1 MRGLNLPPCNLCDY
15 RAQNSPLPADKT
27 PESLFMVILLRFRP
41 RVHHCWPLPA
51 FLKQHLKNMA
61 LFILHRIFK
70 MIMTLWGDFPLC
82 CKISQGLI
90 CQTFWVQLG
99 NSCSRQNNYVTQ
111 LHILHGRGEIRLKN
125 ESTPWGRNLD
135 TNAMKQMLLRSKYL
149 DIHIFLPI
157 VSQLLLWTAVWVV
170 QQHNKA
176 SFKATAF

>member
-1 MRGLNLPPCNLCDY
+1 MLQNKSRFDLPNLLS
-15 RAQNSPLPADKT
+15 AAG
-27 PESLFMVILLRFRP
+27 EF
-41 RVHHCWPLPA
+41 
-51 FLKQHLKNMA
+51 
-61 LFILHRIFK
+61 
-70 MIMTLWGDFPLC
+70 
-82 CKISQGLI
+82 
-90 CQTFWVQLG
+90 
-99 NSCSRQNNYVTQ
+99 

-176 SFKATAF
+176 SFKATAFLKKTH